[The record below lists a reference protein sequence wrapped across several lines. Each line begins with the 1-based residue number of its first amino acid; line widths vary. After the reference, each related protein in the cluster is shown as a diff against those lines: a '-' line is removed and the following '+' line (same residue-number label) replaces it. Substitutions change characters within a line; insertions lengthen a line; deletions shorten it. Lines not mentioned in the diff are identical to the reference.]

1 MNTVTLAR
9 GFVKNSLE
17 KNPTIGHWLA
27 FSEVGKVTLRVG
39 KVNFGQG
46 ISTALTQIAAEEL
59 DIALAQ
65 IILAP
70 INTQDSPDEGV
81 TSGSFSIEHCG
92 EAVRMACATI
102 KAVAIARF
110 CSASGSPAASVA
122 IQDGVISSSETTHVM
137 TYWDLNL
144 NDQLSEKVLYD
155 ALQKPQSDHRLV
167 GTPVARMDLER
178 KLFGGHSFIQ
188 DMVIPGMQHCRILR
202 APNRAGRI
210 VNVDEAGFHKRF
222 SDVELLRDGSF
233 IGVIAAREE
242 VAVAAIS
249 HLETLVTW
257 HLPASLPNCADL
269 RTFLTSAP
277 SEQRIVGALE
287 TKAPPP

>member
-27 FSEVGKVTLRVG
+27 FSEPGKVTLRVG

-59 DIALAQ
+59 DVAMTQ
-65 IILAP
+65 IIHAP

-102 KAVAIARF
+102 KAVALARF
-110 CSASGSPAASVA
+110 CSASGAAVSTVT
-122 IQDGVISSSETTHVM
+122 IKDGVISSTATAQTM
-137 TYWDLNL
+137 TYWDLHL
-144 NDQLSEKVLYD
+144 DDQAGKKVLYD
-155 ALQKPQSDHRLV
+155 APQKPQRDHRLV
-167 GTPVARMDLER
+167 GTPVPRLDLER
-178 KLFGGHSFIQ
+178 KLFGGPSFIQ
-188 DMVIPGMQHCRILR
+188 DMVIPGMQHGRILR

-210 VNVDEAGFHKRF
+210 VSVDEAGFRKRF
-222 SDVELLRDGSF
+222 PDVELLRDGSF
-233 IGVIAAREE
+233 IGVLAAREE
-242 VAVAAIS
+242 VHTLGTVRVRVA
-249 HLETLVTW
+249 
-257 HLPASLPNCADL
+257 
-269 RTFLTSAP
+269 
-277 SEQRIVGALE
+277 EQ
-287 TKAPPP
+287 